1 MKPVNKPLEYTGVV
15 VNVGDRQEFGSNGF
29 AKREVILSA
38 DPRAEYPKFLQI
50 VLTTSKLGDRT
61 ELISKK
67 DLGKTAKITGYVETR
82 KWESKTT
89 GKVGYTTE
97 VSAFKV
103 EWQGEEGENQ
113 SVAEDDVDIE
123 DLPF

>member
-15 VNVGDRQEFGSNGF
+15 VNVGDRQEFRSNRF

-38 DPRAEYPKFLQI
+38 DPRAEYPRFLQI

-89 GKVGYTTE
+89 GKVGYITE

-103 EWQGEEGENQ
+103 EWQGEEDENQ
-113 SVAEDDVDIE
+113 SAAEADVDTE